1 MLGCQSKGH
10 SVHLDKCCYSEK
22 AIIWRV
28 LSLITWRVKT
38 AGLNLTARRVRLCL
52 VQEHV
57 DPSLDPSTVPDP
69 VLAVMADVA
78 LICLAEEP
86 SQRPTMKD
94 VVGFLEPAASY
105 RGKGGAPSQ
114 PAQQSCLRSP
124 REDVWGSKGV
134 FDNPF
139 VANPFQ
145 AGIPAAP
152 PVQRPLSSGP
162 LGKPAITF
170 LIPAC
175 LLQCQRKMHLPPYHW
190 ECFGN

>member
-1 MLGCQSKGH
+1 M
-10 SVHLDKCCYSEK
+10 
-22 AIIWRV
+22 
-28 LSLITWRVKT
+28 
-38 AGLNLTARRVRLCL
+38 
-52 VQEHV
+52 
-57 DPSLDPSTVPDP
+57 DPCLDPSTVPDP

-78 LICLAEEP
+78 LICLAEES
-86 SQRPTMKD
+86 SQRPTMKE

-105 RGKGGAPSQ
+105 KGEGGAPSQ

-139 VANPFQ
+139 VANPVQ

-162 LGKPAITF
+162 LGKPPMKFNVSYLPTQVPYMTCTPLTCA
-170 LIPAC
+170 LPVLG
-175 LLQCQRKMHLPPYHW
+175 LLL
-190 ECFGN
+190 

>member
-1 MLGCQSKGH
+1 MTEGNSTHIHKSCCLG
-10 SVHLDKCCYSEK
+10 LI
-22 AIIWRV
+22 APWRLPRPV
-28 LSLITWRVKT
+28 TWFSSM
-38 AGLNLTARRVRLCL
+38 AGPNLTARQSRLCI

-94 VVGFLEPAASY
+94 VVGFLEPASSY
-105 RGKGGAPSQ
+105 KGEGGAPSQ

-162 LGKPAITF
+162 LGKPTIMLSYF
-170 LIPAC
+170 PPAC
-175 LLQCQRKMHLPPYHW
+175 SRAK
-190 ECFGN
+190 

>member
-1 MLGCQSKGH
+1 ML
-10 SVHLDKCCYSEK
+10 
-22 AIIWRV
+22 
-28 LSLITWRVKT
+28 
-38 AGLNLTARRVRLCL
+38 
-52 VQEHV
+52 QEHV

-105 RGKGGAPSQ
+105 RGEGGAPAQ
-114 PAQQSCLRSP
+114 PMQQSCLRSP

-152 PVQRPLSSGP
+152 PEQRPLSSGP
-162 LGKPAITF
+162 LGKSTIMLSYF
-170 LIPAC
+170 QPAC
-175 LLQCQRKMHLPPYHW
+175 SSAKDSCIPSTCARPVSALGIAAICLQASCSDSAQSAHLAEASHSRCTAAVIIRP
-190 ECFGN
+190 